1 MRLPLLFILLL
12 SAICFCSKS
21 IAQQDSALQ
30 ALANLPAKYFKE
42 VDKKIGKY
50 SNRIS
55 GKTEKTLT
63 KLSRWENKIKNLLQ
77 KANPEAANRLFGPG
91 TTTFSS
97 LLQKLKQGKQIADK
111 SKARFDEYQDKLTT
125 SLQYLETKKAQ
136 LDSQYIKPLQ
146 QVSQKAKDLQEDVAT
161 TEAVEKFVKERKKQL
176 MDESLKYIGKSK
188 YLSKINKESYYYV
201 EKLRNYKELFKDKK
215 KAEEK
220 AMNLLHKV
228 PGFDKFLQKNSMLA
242 SLFGGAG
249 NSQQIDLAGLQTR
262 EGLSSIIQGKIA
274 AGGPNASEAIAQK
287 LQQAQAEVDKL
298 KEKVLKAGGNSSNM
312 ELPDFKPNKQ
322 KSKTFFQRLEYGANF
337 QSKKGSMYFPSTTDV
352 GLSIG
357 YKLNDKS
364 TIGLGA
370 SYKLSLGSWEKIN
383 ISHEGVGLRSFID
396 WKLKKQ
402 FLVSGGFEMNYNSAF
417 RKFASLKNLDEWQQS
432 GLLGISKKYKINN
445 KLKGNLQLM
454 YDFLY
459 RAHSPVSQPIV
470 YRIGFGF

>member
-188 YLSKINKESYYYV
+188 YLSKINKRATIM
-201 EKLRNYKELFKDKK
+201 L
-215 KAEEK
+215 
-220 AMNLLHKV
+220 
-228 PGFDKFLQKNSMLA
+228 KNSGTIKSCLR
-242 SLFGGAG
+242 
-249 NSQQIDLAGLQTR
+249 IR
-262 EGLSSIIQGKIA
+262 KR
-274 AGGPNASEAIAQK
+274 QK
-287 LQQAQAEVDKL
+287 
-298 KEKVLKAGGNSSNM
+298 
-312 ELPDFKPNKQ
+312 
-322 KSKTFFQRLEYGANF
+322 
-337 QSKKGSMYFPSTTDV
+337 
-352 GLSIG
+352 
-357 YKLNDKS
+357 
-364 TIGLGA
+364 
-370 SYKLSLGSWEKIN
+370 
-383 ISHEGVGLRSFID
+383 
-396 WKLKKQ
+396 
-402 FLVSGGFEMNYNSAF
+402 
-417 RKFASLKNLDEWQQS
+417 RK
-432 GLLGISKKYKINN
+432 
-445 KLKGNLQLM
+445 
-454 YDFLY
+454 
-459 RAHSPVSQPIV
+459 R
-470 YRIGFGF
+470 